1 MLYLFSIPLGTEQA
15 IETLEALRLITILGV
30 AAILGPLF
38 IGGLFFILRKS
49 SNRT

>member
-1 MLYLFSIPLGTEQA
+1 MSYPSSMLLGTEPA
-15 IETLEALRLITILGV
+15 IETLEALRVITILVV
-30 AAILGPLF
+30 AAVSGPLF